1 MKIIKIKSGLGN
13 QMFQYAFAKTWQ
25 TLTDDKVLLDISH
38 FKLENLHN
46 GFELANLFD
55 IDIDIASENEVK
67 KIATIPDSFLN
78 RIRRKFLTKPTHYI
92 ENENLIDKN
101 VFTYK
106 GDHYFEGYWQNEKYF
121 EPIKQNI
128 SSIFT
133 FKKPLN
139 EKTAETEKLITSK
152 TASIHIRRGDYLLK
166 MNSFLNVCDAAY
178 YVKALSILQN
188 KAEIDRIIVFSDDSQ
203 WCRENLDFGNIPAIY
218 ADWNKASDSWQDMYL
233 MSRCMYNI
241 IPNSSF
247 SWWAAYL
254 NPNPTKIV
262 IAPEIWKKT
271 AGNTKKELPENW
283 IKIEV

>member
-25 TLTDDKVLLDISH
+25 ALSNDKVLLDISH

-46 GFELANLFD
+46 GFELAELFN
-55 IDIDIASENEVK
+55 IDLPIAAEDEVK
-67 KIATIPDSFLN
+67 RIGTIPDSFVN
-78 RIRRKFLTKPTHYI
+78 RIRRKYLTKPTHYI
-92 ENENLIDKN
+92 ENEELFDKN
-101 VFTYK
+101 VFSFK
-106 GDHYFEGYWQNEKYF
+106 DDHYFEGYWQNEKYF

-128 SSIFT
+128 NSIFS

-139 EKTAETEKLITSK
+139 AESCEAEKQITSK

-166 MNSFLNVCDAAY
+166 MNSFLNVCDLAY
-178 YVKALSILQN
+178 YEKALQTL
-188 KAEIDRIIVFSDDSQ
+188 KGKTEIDRIIVFSDDSP
-203 WCRENLDFGNIPAIY
+203 WCRDNLNTGNIPVVY
-218 ADWNKASDSWQDMYL
+218 ADWNTGRDSWQDMYL

-254 NPNPTKIV
+254 NPNPGKIV
-262 IAPEIWKKT
+262 IAPAIWKKT
-271 AGNTKKELPENW
+271 AGNTKKELPANW
-283 IKIEV
+283 IKIEL

>member
-46 GFELANLFD
+46 GFELAEVFN
-55 IDIDIASENEVK
+55 IDLDFAAEDEVK
-67 KIATIPDSFLN
+67 RIATIPDSFIN
-78 RIRRKFLTKPTHYI
+78 RIRRKYLTKPTHYI
-92 ENENLIDKN
+92 ENEEVFNKN
-101 VFTYK
+101 VFSFK
-106 GDHYFEGYWQNEKYF
+106 DDHYFEGYWQNEKYF

-128 SSIFT
+128 NSIFS

-139 EKTAETEKLITSK
+139 EESAGAEKQITSK

-166 MNSFLNVCDAAY
+166 MNSFLNVCDLAY
-178 YVKALSILQN
+178 YEKALKTLKN

-203 WCRENLDFGNIPAIY
+203 WCRENLDFGSIPAIY
-218 ADWNKASDSWQDMYL
+218 ADWNNGADSWQDMYL
-233 MSRCMYNI
+233 MSKCANNI

-254 NPNPTKIV
+254 NPNPGKIV
-262 IAPEIWKKT
+262 IAPAIWKKT
-271 AGNTKKELPENW
+271 TGNTKKELPENW
-283 IKIEV
+283 IKIEL